1 MAIKVGQRLLT
12 SSLEEVLVL
21 QVKDIS
27 LFLVS
32 CGEKEFI
39 LSPYEIFAVILDVT
53 SPETEDV
60 GYVQL
65 RVEDT
70 RKTRPTLAKSGAGFF
85 RFGARASWTVGL
97 GGADLTIRGFVLKE
111 SPYLTVLSELGV
123 SQPDRTWVVPTHLL
137 EVCLNIDG

>member
-1 MAIKVGQRLLT
+1 M
-12 SSLEEVLVL
+12 

>member
-1 MAIKVGQRLLT
+1 MTEDGDQVGQRLLT

-70 RKTRPTLAKSGAGFF
+70 RKNPPHFGEKWGGFF
-85 RFGARASWTVGL
+85 SFRRKSLLDGWSWGSGTHHKRL
-97 GGADLTIRGFVLKE
+97 CLKRK
-111 SPYLTVLSELGV
+111 PL
-123 SQPDRTWVVPTHLL
+123 PD
-137 EVCLNIDG
+137 CSF